1 MTPRIADIQASVCKH
16 FALSREDL
24 LSRDRC
30 QRIARPRLIAMHLTR
45 RLTIKSFPQ
54 IGRAFERDHSSVI
67 YADNEIKRLRKVD
80 PELNDDI
87 RAIVADLGAEA

>member
-1 MTPRIADIQASVCKH
+1 MSPRIADIQASVCRH
-16 FALSREDL
+16 FTLSRDEL
-24 LSRDRC
+24 LSRARD
-30 QRIARPRLIAMHLTR
+30 QRVARPRLIAMHLTR

-54 IGRAFERDHSSVI
+54 IGRAFQRDHSSVI

-87 RAIVADLGAEA
+87 VAIVADLEARV